1 MWKAWLYMNGLNG
14 DTNRKHS
21 ISTSFST
28 TVFACTVKNAALLNT
43 AVRHGLLVLT
53 LVGSYG
59 V

>member
-14 DTNRKHS
+14 NTNSKHT

-28 TVFACTVKNAALLNT
+28 TVFACTVKNTALINT
-43 AVRHGLLVLT
+43 AVTNGLLVLT